1 MSTSTEEVKY
11 KANDFKSEAEPRWCP
26 GCEDY
31 AILKAVQTAMAKIGR
46 PKNEHA
52 VVSGIGCSSRFPYYM
67 STYGFHTIH
76 GRPLPVATGLKVSNP
91 ELSVWVVTGDGDGI
105 SIGGNHLIHALRRN
119 CDLNILL
126 FNNRIYG
133 LTKGQ
138 YSPTSTKGMANKTAP
153 YGTIEDPVDPV
164 GLAVESGATFI
175 AQTSA
180 SYVKELV
187 DVLVEAYNHKGTSFV
202 HIYQN
207 CYIYNNGAFDG
218 FTDRE
223 IRDDNNI
230 KVEHGKPLVFGK
242 ELNKGLTMGYGKFDI
257 VEFEAGNVPDSV
269 LVYDETDPILVRMI
283 SDMKFPEHPVPMGII
298 KRVQAPTFEE
308 SVHSQIQTAKEKFKP
323 DLKKLI
329 GAGETWEVK

>member
-1 MSTSTEEVKY
+1 MSTEGNEVKY
-11 KANDFKSEAEPRWCP
+11 KATDFKSAAEPRWCP

-46 PKNEHA
+46 PTHEHA

-76 GRPLPVATGLKVSNP
+76 GRALPIATGLKVSNP
-91 ELSVWVVTGDGDGI
+91 ELAVWVVTGDGDGM

-119 CDLNILL
+119 SDLNILL

-138 YSPTSTKGMANKTAP
+138 YSPTSDKGMVNKTAP
-153 YGTIEDPVDPV
+153 YGTIETPVDPL
-164 GLAVESGATFI
+164 GLAIESGATFI
-175 AQTSA
+175 AQISA
-180 SYVKELV
+180 TYVKELV

-218 FTDRE
+218 FTNRE
-223 IRDDNNI
+223 IRDDNNVKI
-230 KVEHGKPLVFGK
+230 EHGKPLIFGK
-242 ELNKGLTMGYGKFDI
+242 DLNKGLVMGYGKFDI
-257 VEFEAGNVPDSV
+257 VEFEPNKIPDNIV
-269 LVYDETDPILVRMI
+269 IYDETDPVLIKMVKDLE
-283 SDMKFPEHPVPMGII
+283 FPDSPVPMGII
-298 KRVQAPTFEE
+298 KRVKAPIFEDV
-308 SVHSQIQTAKEKFKP
+308 VHEQITMAKDKFKP

-329 GAGETWEVK
+329 EAGDTWEVK